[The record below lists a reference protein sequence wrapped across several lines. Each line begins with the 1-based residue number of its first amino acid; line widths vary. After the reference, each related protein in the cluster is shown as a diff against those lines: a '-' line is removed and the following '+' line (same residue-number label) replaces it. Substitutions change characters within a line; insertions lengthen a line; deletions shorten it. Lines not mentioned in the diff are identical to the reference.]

1 MPRWTRFRRLFGLEP
16 AADVDAELAFHVEMR
31 VRELVEQGETPE
43 RARQL
48 ALQRFGDYAGARREC
63 VAINERRKRHMQRTE
78 FITELRQDIGYA
90 VRMLRRTPAFTAAA
104 LLTLALGIG
113 ANSAIFSVVHGVL
126 LESLPYR
133 DAHRLH
139 HLQMLYPDGTKY
151 TGFSAPDFMSVR
163 QETQAF
169 ERLEAF
175 ATGTQTLTGLGEPVE
190 LAGAAVTTGLFE
202 FLGLHLRIGR
212 TFLPEE
218 SQPGRTNVTVLS
230 HGLWQRMFGADPN
243 VLGRSITVSGRPLA
257 VVGVLAPEAQL
268 PYEAEIFAPLEFD
281 ARFDATTGRGR
292 RSEFLATIGLARGGV
307 AAADLDADLKRIGAR
322 LQNEFPDMN
331 GGLTFTSTPLRD
343 LMVGEVERPLL
354 MLLGAVGFVLV
365 VACVN
370 VANLLLARGSA
381 RHGELAVR
389 AALGAGRARLVRQL
403 ITEAVVL
410 GLAGGALGLA
420 LAYWGT
426 EALIAAKP
434 ADLPRLDQIGLD
446 GSVVLFTL
454 GAAVLTGLVFG
465 MVPAVQATHEHLL
478 RGLQESGRS
487 AGGGRRTHRMRSA
500 LVVAEMALAVILL
513 TGSGLLIRSFVEL
526 TRVNPGFQAEGAMAV
541 RVSFRGTN
549 YQTGD
554 SVRKRIAEIE
564 ERLRALPGVTAV
576 AAGSVLPLGG
586 LGALNDFAV
595 EGAPPPPPDVNQE
608 IAVASATPDYFTA
621 IGAPLRRGRLFTAL
635 DHAKAPPVAIL
646 NEAAV
651 RRWFP
656 DQDPIGRRVLSGGG
670 PREVI
675 GIVGN
680 VLQRNPGQPAAPQM
694 FLPFEQRTSA
704 TARFIVRAAGAP
716 ATRGLRGGVEGNAL
730 ALAPAVREQIRALDP
745 NLPIADVMPLNE
757 MVSRSIARP
766 RFYTSLLTLFAA
778 VALALS
784 ATGIFG
790 VMSYTVAQQSKEI
803 GIRMAL
809 GARTADV
816 LRGVVGRAVTLAAIG
831 VAAGIVAALALG
843 RVIRNQLFGVDVF
856 DPITLASVVAVLM
869 GTAVIASLWP
879 ARRAA
884 TVDPIA
890 AFRQN

>member
-1 MPRWTRFRRLFGLEP
+1 MPRWTRFRRLFGIEP

-31 VRELVEQGETPE
+31 ARELIAQGETPE

-48 ALQRFGDYAGARREC
+48 ALQRFGDYTGARREC
-63 VAINERRKRHMQRTE
+63 VAINERRRRHMQRTE
-78 FITELRQDIGYA
+78 FITELKQDIGYA
-90 VRMLRRTPAFTAAA
+90 FRMLRRTPAFTAAA

-133 DAHRLH
+133 DAARLH

-163 QETQAF
+163 RETQAF

-175 ATGTQTLTGLGEPVE
+175 ATGTQTITGLGDPLEVP
-190 LAGAAVTTGLFE
+190 GAAVTTGLFE
-202 FLGLHLRIGR
+202 FLGLEMRIGR
-212 TFLPEE
+212 TFPNEE
-218 SQPGRTNVTVLS
+218 SQPGRTNVMVLG
-230 HGLWQRMFGADPN
+230 HGLWQRLFGADPN
-243 VLGRSITVSGRPLA
+243 VLGRSITVSGRPLT
-257 VVGVLAPEAQL
+257 VVGVLAPEARL

-292 RSEFLATIGLARGGV
+292 RSEFLATIGLARVGV

-354 MLLGAVGFVLV
+354 MLLGAVGFVLI
-365 VACVN
+365 VACAN

-410 GLAGGALGLA
+410 GIAGGALGLA

-426 EALIAAKP
+426 ETLIAAKP
-434 ADLPRLDQIGLD
+434 ADLPRLDQVGLD
-446 GSVVLFTL
+446 STVVLFTL
-454 GAAVLTGLVFG
+454 GAAALTGLIFG
-465 MVPAVQATHEHLL
+465 MVPAWQATNDHLL

-487 AGGGRRTHRMRSA
+487 AGGGRRAHRMRSA
-500 LVVAEMALAVILL
+500 LVVAEMTLAVILL

-526 TRVNPGFQAEGAMAV
+526 TRVNPGFQADGAMAV

-564 ERLRALPGVTAV
+564 ERLRALPGVTAA

-608 IAVASATPDYFTA
+608 IAVASATPDYFKA
-621 IGAPLRRGRLFTAL
+621 IGAPLRRGRFFSAV
-635 DHAKAPPVAIL
+635 DHAKAPPVAII

-670 PREVI
+670 GPREVI
-675 GIVGN
+675 GIVGD

-694 FLPFEQRTSA
+694 FLPYEQRTST
-704 TARFIVRAAGAP
+704 TARFIVRA
-716 ATRGLRGGVEGNAL
+716 RSNAL
-730 ALAPAVREQIRALDP
+730 ALAPAIREQIRALDP

-790 VMSYTVAQQSKEI
+790 VMSYAVAQQSKEI

-809 GARTADV
+809 GARTGDV
-816 LRGVVGRAVTLAAIG
+816 LRGVVGRALSLAAIG
-831 VAAGIVAALALG
+831 VAAGVVTALALG

-856 DPITLASVVAVLM
+856 DPLTLVSVIAVLIS
-869 GTAVIASLWP
+869 TAAIASLWP

-884 TVDPIA
+884 AVDPVN
-890 AFRQN
+890 AFRQ

>member
-1 MPRWTRFRRLFGLEP
+1 MPRWTRFRRLLGLEP
-16 AADVDAELAFHVEMR
+16 AADVEAELAFHVEMR
-31 VRELVEQGETPE
+31 VRELIEQGETPE

-48 ALQRFGDYAGARREC
+48 ALQRFGDYEGARQEC
-63 VAINERRKRHMQRTE
+63 VAINERRRRHMQRTE
-78 FITELRQDIGYA
+78 FMTELRQDIGYA
-90 VRMLRRTPAFTAAA
+90 FRMLRRTPAFTAAA
-104 LLTLALGIG
+104 LVTLALGIG
-113 ANSAIFSVVHGVL
+113 ATSAIFSVVHGVL

-133 DAHRLH
+133 DAGRLH

-151 TGFSAPDFMSVR
+151 TGFSAPDFMSLR
-163 QETQAF
+163 QDTQVF
-169 ERLEAF
+169 EQLEAF
-175 ATGTQTLTGLGEPVE
+175 STGTQTITGLGDPMEVP
-190 LAGAAVTTGLFE
+190 GAMVTTGLLE
-202 FLGLHLRIGR
+202 FLGLEMQLGR
-212 TFLPEE
+212 TFLSEE
-218 SQPGRTNVTVLS
+218 SRPGRTNVTVLG
-230 HGLWQRMFGADPN
+230 HGVWQRVFGADPN
-243 VLGRSITVSGRPLA
+243 VLGRSITVSGRPLT
-257 VVGVLAPEAQL
+257 VVGVLAPEAGL
-268 PYEAEIFAPLEFD
+268 PYEAELFAPLEFD
-281 ARFDATTGRGR
+281 ARFDANTGRGR
-292 RSEFLATIGLARGGV
+292 RAEFLATIGRTRTGV
-307 AAADLDADLKRIGAR
+307 AAADLDGDLKRIGAR
-322 LQNEFPDMN
+322 LQKEFPDMN

-343 LMVGEVERPLL
+343 LMVGDVERPLL
-354 MLLGAVGFVLV
+354 MLLGAVGFVLI
-365 VACVN
+365 VACAN

-426 EALIAAKP
+426 EALIAARP

-446 GSVVLFTL
+446 GTVVLFTL
-454 GAAVLTGLVFG
+454 GAALLTGLIFG
-465 MVPAVQATHEHLL
+465 MVPAVQATNDHLL

-487 AGGGRRTHRMRSA
+487 GGGRRAHRMRSG

-526 TRVNPGFQAEGAMAV
+526 TRVNPGFQPEGAMAV
-541 RVSFRGTN
+541 RVSFRGTL
-549 YQTGD
+549 YQSGD
-554 SVRKRIAEIE
+554 PVRKRIGEIE

-608 IAVASATPDYFTA
+608 IAVASATPDYFKA

-646 NEAAV
+646 NETAAQ
-651 RRWFP
+651 RWFP
-656 DQDPIGRRVLSGGG
+656 NQDPIGRRVVSGG

-675 GIVGN
+675 GVVGD
-680 VLQRNPGQPAAPQM
+680 VLQRNPGQPAVPQM

-704 TARFIVRAAGAP
+704 TARFIVRAP
-716 ATRGLRGGVEGNAL
+716 GNAL
-730 ALAPAVREQIRALDP
+730 ALAPSIREQIRSLDP

-803 GIRMAL
+803 GIRIAL
-809 GARTADV
+809 GARTGDV
-816 LRGVVGRAVTLAAIG
+816 LRGVVGRALTLAGIG
-831 VAAGIVAALALG
+831 VAAGTVTALALG
-843 RVIRNQLFGVDVF
+843 RLIRNQLFGVEVF
-856 DPITLASVVAVLM
+856 DPITLASVVAVLI
-869 GTAVIASLWP
+869 GTAAVASLWP

-884 TVDPIA
+884 AIDPIA
-890 AFRQN
+890 AFRQG